1 MSESTTAESSA
12 ESTLKLALIG
22 CGGIA
27 RAHWRGIKYHAPR
40 IEVTAVVDTHR
51 ESADAMAERIGAPAY
66 YSLESALA
74 DGDFD
79 AVDIMLPHDLHEEST
94 LACFEAGQHVCL
106 EKPMA
111 HTLES
116 CERILQAAAGVDTVF
131 FIAEQAQYWPDVI
144 EAARLIKA
152 GAVGEVLSA
161 RGVFYDQLAVGPD
174 DPKPWRFYAERSGG
188 GISIDGGA
196 HWIRPLRMLL
206 GEIDEVIAETRDHTP
221 RREGES
227 VALALFRFKS
237 GVVAS
242 FEAVEYE
249 GAIGP
254 VQDLRVTGTL
264 GELVSERGRDGGM
277 TLYNSDHPDG
287 LRVADGFPGRADA
300 YGFELHDFSLAVLEG
315 KAPEA
320 EAAHSLGEFRTA
332 QAMYRSAQSKRWE
345 KVWD

>member
-1 MSESTTAESSA
+1 MAE
-12 ESTLKLALIG
+12 TDVGPKLKLALVG
-22 CGGIA
+22 CGSIA

-40 IEVTAVVDTHR
+40 IEVTAVVDTVR
-51 ESADAMAERIGAPAY
+51 ASADAMSERIGAPAF

-74 DGDFD
+74 EGDFD
-79 AVDIMLPHDLHEEST
+79 AVDIMLPHDLHEEAA

-111 HTLES
+111 HTLAS
-116 CERILQAAAGVDTVF
+116 CERILEAASRVDTVF

-144 EAARLIKA
+144 EAARLIGE
-152 GAVGEVLSA
+152 GAIGEVLSA
-161 RGVFYDQLAVGPD
+161 RSVFYDVLAVGPD
-174 DPKPWRFYAERSGG
+174 DPKPWRFFAERSGG

-196 HWIRPLRMLL
+196 HWIRPMRMLL
-206 GEIDEVIAETRDHTP
+206 GEIDEVIAETRAHTP

-227 VALALFRFKS
+227 VALALFRFES

-254 VQDLRVTGTL
+254 VQDLRVTGTH
-264 GELVSERGRDGGM
+264 GELVSVRGRDGGM
-277 TLYNSDHPDG
+277 TLYNPEHPDG

-300 YGFELHDFSLAVLEG
+300 YGFELLDFSLVVLDG

-320 EAAHSLGEFRTA
+320 TPAHSLGEFRTA
-332 QAMYRSAQSKRWE
+332 QAMYRSAESKRWE